1 VLCTL
6 VKLGERL
13 QLLAKYPNTEV
24 PGSILELVRGMLPCG
39 DGEDLIQLFQGKG
52 WKEVKLV

>member
-13 QLLAKYPNTEV
+13 QLLAKNPNTEV
-24 PGSILELVRGMLPCG
+24 PGSILELVRGMLPRR

-52 WKEVKLV
+52 WKELS